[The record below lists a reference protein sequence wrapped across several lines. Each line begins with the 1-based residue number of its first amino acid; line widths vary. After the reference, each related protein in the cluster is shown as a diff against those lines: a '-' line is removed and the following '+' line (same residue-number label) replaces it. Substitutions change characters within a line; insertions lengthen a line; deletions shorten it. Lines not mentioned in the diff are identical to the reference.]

1 MDKTF
6 SDYGAWMNLLK
17 GNYRKGAG
25 SLRGILSTADT
36 AQKLCADNTA
46 VMAIY
51 GDVDYTD
58 GSCLCAKEIGGTAYA
73 PDAFNHYLNLTG
85 VSDYDSWAETAADL
99 ETLKAIAADEKLVAI
114 LKNSPALVVPK
125 RTLEDDSW
133 ELISDIGQRGLHTIL
148 YSIGDT
154 KDIELTDIGTMTME
168 IADFDHDYLAASTDA
183 DTAPITFLTRD
194 LLYKTYQMSSANR
207 NGGGFPSMPLRTTLN
222 VTIFYALPSE
232 LKAVIQT
239 AYKAYGKG
247 NSSNDAAW
255 AGMNLWVPLA
265 WELFDDPSYAPT
277 GERDTGNARKYPIFT
292 DDASRVKKMSNGT
305 GDAYMYYTATPANDS
320 PEICL
325 SVQNTGIQ
333 LHTHGTDS
341 NLGVCFGFCV

>member
-25 SLRGILSTADT
+25 SLRGILSTAET
-36 AQKLCADNTA
+36 AQQLCADAAA

-73 PDAFNHYLNLTG
+73 PAAFNHYLNLTG
-85 VSDYDSWAETAADL
+85 VSDYDTWAKTAADL
-99 ETLKAIAADEKLVAI
+99 ETLKAIAADDKLFAI
-114 LKNSPALVVPK
+114 LKNSPVLVVPK
-125 RTLEDDSW
+125 RTLNDDSW
-133 ELISDIGQRGLHTIL
+133 EFISDIGQRGLHTVL

-183 DTAPITFLTRD
+183 DTAPMTFLTKN
-194 LLYKTYQMSSANR
+194 LLYQTYQMNTTSSNA
-207 NGGGFPSMPLRTTLN
+207 GGFRSMALKNTLITTILN
-222 VTIFYALPSE
+222 ALPSE

-247 NSSNDAAW
+247 SSSNDAAW
-255 AGMNLWVPLA
+255 AGMKLWVPLA
-265 WELFDDPSYAPT
+265 WELFDNPRDAPT
-277 GERDTGNARKYPIFT
+277 GERDTGNARMYPIFT
-292 DDASRVKKMSNGT
+292 DNNSRIK
-305 GDAYMYYTATPANDS
+305 
-320 PEICL
+320 IWHL
-325 SVQNTGIQ
+325 
-333 LHTHGTDS
+333 
-341 NLGVCFGFCV
+341 

>member
-1 MDKTF
+1 MDKPF

-36 AQKLCADNTA
+36 AQKLCADNAA

-58 GSCLCAKEIGGTAYA
+58 GSCLCAKEIGGTPYA
-73 PDAFNHYLNLTG
+73 PAAFNHYLNLTG
-85 VSDYDSWAETAADL
+85 VSDYDTWAETAADL
-99 ETLKAIAADEKLVAI
+99 ETLKAIAADEKLLAI

-133 ELISDIGQRGLHTIL
+133 EVISDIGQRGLHTIL

-168 IADFDHDYLAASTDA
+168 IADFDHDYLASSTDA
-183 DTAPITFLTRD
+183 DTAPMTFLSRD
-194 LLYKTYQMSSANR
+194 LLYQTYQMNTTNTNANGFFGSALQNSL
-207 NGGGFPSMPLRTTLN
+207 NGSDFLGKVPSDLKNVWRT
-222 VTIFYALPSE
+222 IR
-232 LKAVIQT
+232 KAFGTGNNGNT
-239 AYKAYGKG
+239 AQWRSYK
-247 NSSNDAAW
+247 
-255 AGMNLWVPLA
+255 LWVPLA
-265 WELFDDPSYAPT
+265 WELIDNPSDAPT

-292 DDASRVKKMSNGT
+292 DNNSRIKKRNNGLGEEGEFWTASPNARSNAVFLTVEEDGSQ
-305 GDAYMYYTATPANDS
+305 GSWGA
-320 PEICL
+320 I
-325 SVQNTGIQ
+325 
-333 LHTHGTDS
+333 TDMD
-341 NLGVCFGFCV
+341 VCFGFCV